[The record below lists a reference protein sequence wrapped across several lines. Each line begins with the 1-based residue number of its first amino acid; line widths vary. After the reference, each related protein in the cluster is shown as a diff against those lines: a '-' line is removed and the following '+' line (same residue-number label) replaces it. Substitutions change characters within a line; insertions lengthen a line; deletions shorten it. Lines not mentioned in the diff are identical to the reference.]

1 MIALYPPPSSGPLDP
16 LAAIEAEDR
25 PAPAGRPYVLSNM
38 IESADGAT
46 ALDGVSGG
54 LGGPADQAVFGALR
68 AIADMILV
76 GSATVD
82 AEDYRPP
89 GPGSDAVQ
97 AGRRQRGQAARPTVV
112 VVTASASLAPDR
124 RLFSDPDN
132 RPIVATVSAA
142 PRERVAAL
150 AAVADVIEC
159 GEDSVD
165 LTTLA
170 GELHRRGAR
179 TVLSEGGPTL
189 NAQLI
194 TDDLLDEWNL
204 TIAPLLVA
212 GDAKRP
218 AHGRHPPTLERAMT
232 LTRVWQADDLLFCR
246 WLRQR

>member
-97 AGRRQRGQAARPTVV
+97 AGRRQRGQATRPTVV

-159 GEDSVD
+159 GRTRSTSRPWPGNSIDGALEPSSPRADRRSMPNSSP
-165 LTTLA
+165 TTSSTNGTSRL
-170 GELHRRGAR
+170 
-179 TVLSEGGPTL
+179 
-189 NAQLI
+189 
-194 TDDLLDEWNL
+194 
-204 TIAPLLVA
+204 
-212 GDAKRP
+212 RP
-218 AHGRHPPTLERAMT
+218 C
-232 LTRVWQADDLLFCR
+232 W
-246 WLRQR
+246 